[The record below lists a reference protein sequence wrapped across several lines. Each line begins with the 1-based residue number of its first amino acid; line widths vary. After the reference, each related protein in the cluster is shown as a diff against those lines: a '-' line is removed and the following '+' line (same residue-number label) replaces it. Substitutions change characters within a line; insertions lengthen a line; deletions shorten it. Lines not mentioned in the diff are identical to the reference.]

1 MCSGS
6 RLIFL
11 MLISYCHKP
20 ALHCSLIRAAHV
32 FLIVAPCTVIGN
44 TSYRLQVFKF
54 INEAALNNS
63 GVSYWTSASDRE
75 SCNKLFLSDS
85 LWLLK
90 INANLSLPAGV
101 PNDLCRQQG
110 HASAHLPLSLFAVSV
125 SFMAHIHFVLQG
137 GRPESSL
144 LSSVIAR

>member
-1 MCSGS
+1 MCT
-6 RLIFL
+6 
-11 MLISYCHKP
+11 C
-20 ALHCSLIRAAHV
+20 
-32 FLIVAPCTVIGN
+32 
-44 TSYRLQVFKF
+44 SYRLTLCERKYKLQEFKF
-54 INEAALNNS
+54 IYEAVLNNS
-63 GVSYWTSASDRE
+63 GVSYWPSARE

-101 PNDLCRQQG
+101 PKDLCRQQRQ
-110 HASAHLPLSLFAVSV
+110 ATLPISPLSV

-144 LSSVIAR
+144 LSSGIAR